1 MRRLLVVEDDPRLLR
16 ALTISLRRAG
26 FEVATARDGD
36 EAVVSL
42 AAQIPD
48 LVVSD
53 VMMPGADGLTLAKYI
68 RADPRTDIIPI
79 IFLTA
84 KDTRADRVNGF
95 RAGVDAYITKP
106 FEPDELVAVITS
118 ILDRVQRTHARIARR
133 PVASAS
139 SAPNGEPIPA
149 LVPDADLTETERR
162 VSEAV
167 ARGLS
172 NKEIAAEFGVSA
184 RTIEMHISHILAKK
198 GWSNRVEIAR
208 DVLRRGSL

>member
-1 MRRLLVVEDDPRLLR
+1 MRRLLIVEDDPRLLR

-26 FEVATARDGD
+26 FEIATARDGD

-53 VMMPGADGLTLAKYI
+53 VMMPGSDGLTLAKQI

-79 IFLTA
+79 VFLTA

-118 ILDRVQRTHARIARR
+118 ILDRVQRTHAPHAARTHPCCPHRAANRR
-133 PVASAS
+133 PRR
-139 SAPNGEPIPA
+139 P
-149 LVPDADLTETERR
+149 LTPT
-162 VSEAV
+162 
-167 ARGLS
+167 
-172 NKEIAAEFGVSA
+172 
-184 RTIEMHISHILAKK
+184 
-198 GWSNRVEIAR
+198 
-208 DVLRRGSL
+208 